1 MLTQSWNGSSQ
12 TGADMFTRSTCVKNK
27 LLSLIIVIG
36 ALSLVGLLAACG
48 ASVQPAPGQEPAVLS
63 AQASSPQS
71 SASAAITHTMP
82 MTSSMPADHAMHHP
96 GMDAS
101 AAMTHTMP
109 MAGGMDHS
117 AHMAQMTKD
126 MQAMVQHMAAMHS
139 SMAITHTMPMTGASG
154 SVGLTHE
161 QHMGHMM
168 IMMGRMMQ
176 MMGEMQGG
184 MSGMGSGMCD
194 MMGGAGCKMM
204 GGAGGMDHG
213 SMGSGMCDMMGGE
226 DCKMMGGAGGMDHG
240 NMGSGMCDMMGG
252 EGCGMT
258 PAHAPERS
266 AGAGVGNTGG
276 MGAGSP
282 ITPTQAM
289 TSTTTPSE
297 ANAALQGTADTRRS
311 EVGRLTVSATPLNLA
326 DPQAATLDFVMAG
339 DGPGIDPGV
348 DLAPLASLRF
358 GSQQIAAT
366 AWRPETGVLSFP
378 ASDLTGIRTVTLM
391 IRNLAGAPL
400 RTFAWTLG
408 Q

>member
-1 MLTQSWNGSSQ
+1 M
-12 TGADMFTRSTCVKNK
+12 
-27 LLSLIIVIG
+27 
-36 ALSLVGLLAACG
+36 
-48 ASVQPAPGQEPAVLS
+48 
-63 AQASSPQS
+63 
-71 SASAAITHTMP
+71 THTMP

-126 MQAMVQHMAAMHS
+126 MEAMVQHMAAMHS
-139 SMAITHTMPMTGASG
+139 SMAITHTMPMTGAMPMAGASG

-168 IMMGRMMQ
+168 LMMGRMMQ

-184 MSGMGSGMCD
+184 MRGMGSDGAKH
-194 MMGGAGCKMM
+194 GG
-204 GGAGGMDHG
+204 
-213 SMGSGMCDMMGGE
+213 
-226 DCKMMGGAGGMDHG
+226 
-240 NMGSGMCDMMGG
+240 MGSGMCDMMGG

-276 MGAGSP
+276 MGASSP

-297 ANAALQGTADTRRS
+297 ANAAPQGTADTRRS

-326 DPQAATLDFVMAG
+326 DPQAATLDFMLVG

-358 GSQQIAAT
+358 GSQQITAT

-378 ASDLTGIRTVTLM
+378 ASDLTGITTVTLM

-400 RTFAWTLG
+400 RTFTWTLG